1 MKEKPVRFKMKN
13 KEIPRRKIIELEI
26 EMKAE
31 IIIKTG
37 ESKTEILREVIEK
50 EFRELNT
57 NRKLKKDMKKL
68 IIEEINQEV

>member
-1 MKEKPVRFKMKN
+1 MKEKLVSFKMKN

>member
-1 MKEKPVRFKMKN
+1 MKEKLVSFKMKN
-13 KEIPRRKIIELEI
+13 KEISRRKIIELEI